1 MPSGTCR
8 YSPSSSAP
16 RRLPSRAPSSEEG
29 GRSRRGADLLAPPSS
44 RGTRWGSLVHHL
56 LDGIEWPGI
65 EALDEQALLDRGAPL
80 EPDLSTRRDAVAY
93 LREALAR
100 PELQAALSPGPDAGA
115 RRVWTERRFCEV
127 VQEPDGPVMRRGAF
141 DRVVL
146 ELDGERV
153 TGATIQDYKTDAFAA
168 EDLEAKVAHYAPQL
182 AVYRSVLCKM
192 KGLALGD
199 VRAQLLF
206 LGPGLVCEVP
216 LDALE
221 APAAGSPADSGAEA
235 GGAALPEHP
244 RASEQD
250 VPAPGAPAGQG
261 ELPF

>member
-1 MPSGTCR
+1 MA
-8 YSPSSSAP
+8 SPPPLPGSVSPPPAFSAP
-16 RRLPSRAPSSEEG
+16 TAAAAGGARISWLRRPRAAPAGGAWSTTCWTASSGRGSRPWT
-29 GRSRRGADLLAPPSS
+29 SRNCSN
-44 RGTRWGSLVHHL
+44 
-56 LDGIEWPGI
+56 E
-65 EALDEQALLDRGAPL
+65 
-80 EPDLSTRRDAVAY
+80 VAY

-168 EDLEAKVAHYAPQL
+168 DELEAKVAHYAPQL